1 LIHFYVH
8 DIDSHHLLN
17 YITVIVMPDTM
28 SPTAFIEGWTRA
40 LTASIDSSDILYR
53 PSPLEA
59 GCIKVLPRGESDSSD
74 ILYRPPSLKASSIK
88 VLPRGESDSSDI
100 LYRPPSLKA
109 SSIKVLPR
117 GESERPDHLS

>member
-1 LIHFYVH
+1 
-8 DIDSHHLLN
+8 
-17 YITVIVMPDTM
+17 M

-53 PSPLEA
+53 P
-59 GCIKVLPRGESDSSD
+59 
-74 ILYRPPSLKASSIK
+74 PSLKAGSIK

-117 GESERPDHLS
+117 GKSERPDNLS